1 MKRKLIS
8 AALATAMVGSLMVS
22 AVPVSAEIANEDITI
37 GVSIWSSTDVLGS
50 QCKRIIDKAAA
61 ALLQLPLHVSY
72 YSIFNY
78 FVAGSEG
85 IKECVSGMNA
95 PAVDIH
101 LCCFVKSIF
110 HEFLKS
116 FNCIDNLSHFN
127 FLRMSYPLRDLFS
140 CSSHIYIRRSERTS
154 TQVEQG

>member
-1 MKRKLIS
+1 MHVSTRK
-8 AALATAMVGSLMVS
+8 
-22 AVPVSAEIANEDITI
+22 
-37 GVSIWSSTDVLGS
+37 
-50 QCKRIIDKAAA
+50 AA

-110 HEFLKS
+110 HEFLKKCNS
-116 FNCIDNLSHFN
+116 FF
-127 FLRMSYPLRDLFS
+127 DLA
-140 CSSHIYIRRSERTS
+140 HIYTYGGVSELPRRWNRGDEYLGTYLFDSYEVTFVKS
-154 TQVEQG
+154 KF